1 MPGALDRLRVI
12 DTTHV
17 LAGPFAAYQL
27 AVLGADVIKVEDPS
41 DPDQARMQGSDPA
54 LTDARMGTAFLAQGS
69 NKRCVALDLKTDEGR
84 AALLALVDGADVFVE
99 NYRPGAFDALGL
111 GYDALARRNPGLVY
125 CSISAFG
132 ATGPRRE
139 QTGYDN
145 VIQAFCGMMAATGT
159 TETGPLKCGM
169 PVIDYA
175 TGTTAAFAIAAAL
188 LHRARTGRGQHVDVS
203 MLDVAL
209 MLMSAPMTGYLWN
222 GAHPQP
228 AGNDFF
234 FATLGCYDTADEP
247 LMIAASN
254 LAQQDR
260 LWRLLGRPE
269 MICHDNNTRIA
280 RHGAEKAALAEVFA
294 TRTAAE
300 WEHRLLGARI
310 PAARVRRLEEAL
322 ADPQV
327 AARPVL
333 ARHDAGGPGGAGL
346 TVPLA
351 GFTMSVS
358 PPALHSPP
366 QPVGAAGADVT
377 WRAGQD

>member
-1 MPGALDRLRVI
+1 MGGALEQLRVI

-27 AVLGADVIKVEDPS
+27 GVLGADVIKIEDPN

-54 LTDARMGTAFLAQGS
+54 LTDAGMGTAFLAQGS
-69 NKRCVALDLKTDEGR
+69 NKRCMALDLKTPEGR
-84 AALLALVDGADVFVE
+84 DALLALVEAADVFVE
-99 NYRPGAFDALGL
+99 NYRPGAFEALGL
-111 GYDALARRNPGLVY
+111 GYDALSARNPGLVY

-132 ATGPRRE
+132 ATGPRRA

-145 VIQAFCGMMAATGT
+145 VIQAFCGMMAMTGT
-159 TETGPLKCGM
+159 GDSGPLKCGA
-169 PVIDYA
+169 PIIDYA
-175 TGTTAAFAIAAAL
+175 TGTTAAFAISAAL

-209 MLMSAPMTGYLWN
+209 MLMSAPLTGYLWN

-254 LAQQDR
+254 IAQQER
-260 LWRLLGRPE
+260 LWRLLGHPE
-269 MICHDNNTRIA
+269 MIQSANNARIA
-280 RHGAEKAALAEVFA
+280 AHAAEKALLAEVFA
-294 TRTAAE
+294 TRPAAA
-300 WEHRLLGARI
+300 WEESLLAARI

-322 ADPQV
+322 ADPQI
-327 AARPVL
+327 AARGVL
-333 ARHDAGGPGGAGL
+333 GTHDGWGAQGQGL
-346 TVPLA
+346 RVPLA
-351 GFTMSVS
+351 GFTLSET
-358 PPALHSPP
+358 PPELRSAP
-366 QPVGAAGADVT
+366 QSVGAQDGDRR
-377 WRAGQD
+377 WRD

>member
-1 MPGALDRLRVI
+1 MGGALEQLRVI

-27 AVLGADVIKVEDPS
+27 GVLGADVIKIEDPN

-69 NKRCVALDLKTDEGR
+69 NKRCMALDLKTPEGR
-84 AALLALVDGADVFVE
+84 DALLALVEAADVFVE
-99 NYRPGAFDALGL
+99 NYRPGAFEALGL
-111 GYDALARRNPGLVY
+111 GYDALSARNPGLVY

-132 ATGPRRE
+132 ATGPRRA

-145 VIQAFCGMMAATGT
+145 VIQAFCGMMAMTGT
-159 TETGPLKCGM
+159 GDSGPLKCGA
-169 PVIDYA
+169 PIIDYA
-175 TGTTAAFAIAAAL
+175 TGTTAAFAISAAL

-209 MLMSAPMTGYLWN
+209 MLMSAPLTGYLWS

-254 LAQQDR
+254 LAQQER
-260 LWRLLGRPE
+260 LWRLLGHPE
-269 MICHDNNTRIA
+269 MIQSANNARIA
-280 RHGAEKAALAEVFA
+280 AHAAEKALLAEIFA
-294 TRTAAE
+294 TRPAAA
-300 WEHRLLGARI
+300 WEESLLAARI

-322 ADPQV
+322 ADPQI
-327 AARPVL
+327 AARGVL
-333 ARHDAGGPGGAGL
+333 ATHEGWGAQGQGL
-346 TVPLA
+346 RVPLA
-351 GFTMSVS
+351 GFTLSET
-358 PPALHSPP
+358 PPELRSAP
-366 QPVGAAGADVT
+366 QSVGAQDGDRC
-377 WRAGQD
+377 WRD